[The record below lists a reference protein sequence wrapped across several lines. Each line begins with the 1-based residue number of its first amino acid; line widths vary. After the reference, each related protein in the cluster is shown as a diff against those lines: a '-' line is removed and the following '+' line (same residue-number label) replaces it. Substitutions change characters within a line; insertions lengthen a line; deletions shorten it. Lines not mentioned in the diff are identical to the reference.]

1 VKHALDS
8 FVEMPP
14 KWQGTAVAIKNLVP
28 ILQGWDVNP
37 AEQQSQIR
45 QRHQAGK
52 IDQDW
57 EPRIVKIHESR
68 LPPKGWAFVESS
80 PSRWERLKS

>member
-1 VKHALDS
+1 VGEARTGFLRRDAA
-8 FVEMPP
+8 E
-14 KWQGTAVAIKNLVP
+14 WQGTAVAIKNLVP

-52 IDQDW
+52 IDQHW

-80 PSRWERLKS
+80 PTDGSG